1 MEIKIGIAQVT
12 KELSIETSQ
21 SQEQV
26 EFAVREALSVP
37 AGLFV
42 LDDGSGR
49 RLMIPAA
56 RLGYLELGQEPHRQV
71 GFGVLAP

>member
-1 MEIKIGIAQVT
+1 MEIKIGIAQVA
-12 KELSIETSQ
+12 KELSIDTTE

-26 EFAVREALSVP
+26 EAAVREALSAP
-37 AGLFV
+37 AGLIV

-49 RLMIPAA
+49 RLMVPAA